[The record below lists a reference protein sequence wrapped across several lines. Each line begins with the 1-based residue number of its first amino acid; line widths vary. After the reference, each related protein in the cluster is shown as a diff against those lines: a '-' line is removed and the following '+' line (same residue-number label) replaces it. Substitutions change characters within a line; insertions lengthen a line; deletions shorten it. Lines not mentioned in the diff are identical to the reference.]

1 MDVFQLVKIII
12 LAIVQLIVMNYYV
25 RSQDNKIKGLPYF
38 YKTMTGIFIGALIL
52 IFIFRGRADVP
63 LFLAG
68 GFIAAGLFD
77 IPLGIITNILTV
89 FLAGFTGN
97 IKVEGIL
104 YLLVLGTVIC
114 LFSVTIKKLS
124 SLGYGVVIILSI
136 QLILLLINHN
146 FLLEDTLK
154 VNTLYSLLSSL
165 VIIASGWCIFYLY
178 QKRTG
183 LSLEEQKESITA
195 EELRL
200 TEILNP
206 EFPLLKRL
214 KNTSVTLYKHSLL
227 IGEIAGK
234 AAKAAGVDE
243 MIARAGGMYHQIG
256 RLENKEYVEDGLKLA
271 REYQLPDSVEDMIKQ
286 HNLKYEKPQT
296 PEAAIVM
303 LTISIVS
310 MLEYLEKDGGGLKGT
325 SKDNTGVPIEKI
337 VDNIFQMRLTK
348 GSLDESGLTLKQ
360 YNRLK
365 EFFLQ
370 M

>member
-1 MDVFQLVKIII
+1 MDVFQIVKIII
-12 LAIVQLIVMNYYV
+12 LAIVQLVVMNYYV
-25 RSQDNKIKGLPYF
+25 QSQDNKIKGRPYF
-38 YKTMTGIFIGALIL
+38 CKTMTGIFIGTLVL
-52 IFIFRGRADVP
+52 IFIFYGRVDVP

-68 GFIAAGLFD
+68 GLIAAGLFD
-77 IPLGIITNILTV
+77 IPLGIMTNILAV
-89 FLAGFTGN
+89 FLAGYTDN

-114 LFSVTIKKLS
+114 LFSETIKNVS

-154 VNTLYSLLSSL
+154 VNTLYSLVSSL
-165 VIIASGWCIFYLY
+165 VIFAFGRLVFYLY
-178 QKRTG
+178 QKRTV
-183 LSLEEQKESITA
+183 LLFEEQKESVT
-195 EELRL
+195 EEALRL
-200 TEILNP
+200 AEIMNP

-214 KNTSVTLYKHSLL
+214 KNTSAALYKHSLF

-234 AAKAAGVDE
+234 AAKAAGADE
-243 MIARAGGMYHQIG
+243 MAAKAGGIYHQIG
-256 RLENKEYVEDGLKLA
+256 KLDNKEYIEEGLRLA
-271 REYQLPDSVEDMIKQ
+271 REYQLPDSIADMIRQ
-286 HNLKYEKPQT
+286 HNLKHEKPKT

-310 MLEYLEKDGGGLKGT
+310 MLEYLEKDSNGLKGT
-325 SKDNTGVPIEKI
+325 GNDNLGVSTQKI
-337 VDNIFQMRLTK
+337 VENVFQMRLTK